1 MEKRED
7 DMNLEI
13 KDIDKVIRNADGE
26 ELSKHTYEDVGK
38 YTVFPY
44 KMWKKMFPSKLFGNY
59 EKDELFYSK
68 TFGIMTR
75 EEGLKITNDLSRLT
89 LPHER
94 NVDYEKLMTLEN
106 TEVKH
111 EIVKDDQKFVA
122 ILQDF
127 SNDILDYINN
137 QNDN

>member
-1 MEKRED
+1 
-7 DMNLEI
+7 
-13 KDIDKVIRNADGE
+13 
-26 ELSKHTYEDVGK
+26 
-38 YTVFPY
+38 
-44 KMWKKMFPSKLFGNY
+44 MFPSKLFGNY

>member
-1 MEKRED
+1 
-7 DMNLEI
+7 
-13 KDIDKVIRNADGE
+13 
-26 ELSKHTYEDVGK
+26 
-38 YTVFPY
+38 
-44 KMWKKMFPSKLFGNY
+44 MFPSKLFGNY

-111 EIVKDDQKFVA
+111 EIVKDD
-122 ILQDF
+122 
-127 SNDILDYINN
+127 
-137 QNDN
+137 